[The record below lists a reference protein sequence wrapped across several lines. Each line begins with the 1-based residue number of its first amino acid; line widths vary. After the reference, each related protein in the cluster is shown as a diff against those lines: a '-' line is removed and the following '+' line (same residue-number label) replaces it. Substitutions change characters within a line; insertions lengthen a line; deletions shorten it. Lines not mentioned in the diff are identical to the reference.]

1 MLKEAL
7 TVVKESQIP
16 KESFIHSFIHQNYN
30 HWVHVIHPGSL
41 EINDKFKLSAFEFQN
56 IPFYLETFFS

>member
-41 EINDKFKLSAFEFQN
+41 EINDKFKGRKPSWF
-56 IPFYLETFFS
+56 IY